1 MVVAKVMMMMKCLL
15 LVTCVQTTWAIDLC
29 IFFGNCPNNN
39 NINNNNN
46 NNNQNQFNLNARN
59 DPGPQFVNIDAD
71 WIEPK
76 NSGAGVLY
84 HFATSL
90 GPTDWYAADAYC
102 SEKGGYLAEPSSE
115 EEQSFIVAKAR

>member
-1 MVVAKVMMMMKCLL
+1 MVLKAILKCLL
-15 LVTCVQTTWAIDLC
+15 VLMCLNNTLAIDLC

-39 NINNNNN
+39 NNNNRNPNN
-46 NNNQNQFNLNARN
+46 NFNFNARS
-59 DPGPQFVNIDAD
+59 DPGPEFVNVDAD
-71 WIEPK
+71 WIEPR
-76 NSGAGVLY
+76 NWGSGVLY
-84 HFATSL
+84 HFGSSL